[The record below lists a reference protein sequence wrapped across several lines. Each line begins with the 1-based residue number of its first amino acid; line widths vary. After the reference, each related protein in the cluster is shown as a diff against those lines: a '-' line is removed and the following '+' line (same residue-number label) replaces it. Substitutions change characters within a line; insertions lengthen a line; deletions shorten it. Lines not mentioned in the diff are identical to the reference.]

1 MSPAHETHKSRHHK
15 KEHDMTST
23 AAPHSEAQDGET
35 THTSN
40 GPGTS
45 GPRHA
50 ISRLSCPA
58 DVEAHLPSLRSLL
71 QSCVNND
78 PSTSSIGFLAP
89 LSVADADQYWRSL
102 GPNLGVTC
110 HLFVWTGPAGHSGG
124 DEPRLEEEEGAAE
137 VVVMATAQLLIIPK
151 ATHAHRGEVAKLLV
165 RPSGRRSGLG
175 RAMMAHVESFARDAL
190 DLRVLTLDTETDT
203 PARAFYGRIGWAE
216 WGTCPDYA
224 AFADGRLGSATF
236 FVKSL

>member
-1 MSPAHETHKSRHHK
+1 
-15 KEHDMTST
+15 MTST
-23 AAPHSEAQDGET
+23 AAPRSEVQDGET
-35 THTSN
+35 THTGD
-40 GPGTS
+40 GPGTT
-45 GPRHA
+45 GPRHS
-50 ISRLSCPA
+50 ISRLLGPA

-89 LSVADADQYWRSL
+89 LSGADADRYWRSL
-102 GPNLGVTC
+102 GPSLGLTC
-110 HLFVWTGPAGHSGG
+110 HLFVMSCPTGHGGG
-124 DEPRLEEEEGAAE
+124 DEHSEGEEGAE
-137 VVVMATAQLLIIPK
+137 VVAATAQLLIIPK
-151 ATHAHRGEVAKLLV
+151 ATHAHRGEVAELLV

-190 DLRVLTLDTETDT
+190 GLRVLTLDTETDK

-224 AFADGRLGSATF
+224 AFADGRLGSAMF
-236 FVKSL
+236 SVKSL

>member
-1 MSPAHETHKSRHHK
+1 
-15 KEHDMTST
+15 MTST
-23 AAPHSEAQDGET
+23 AAPRSEAEDGET
-35 THTSN
+35 THT
-40 GPGTS
+40 GDGLGTS

-50 ISRLSCPA
+50 ISRLSGPA
-58 DVEAHLPSLRSLL
+58 DIEAHLPSLRSLL
-71 QSCVNND
+71 QSCVNVD

-89 LSVADADQYWRSL
+89 LSGADADRYWRSL
-102 GPNLGVTC
+102 GPSLGAATC
-110 HLFVWTGPAGHSGG
+110 HLFVMSCPTGG
-124 DEPRLEEEEGAAE
+124 DEPGEGEEGAE
-137 VVVMATAQLLIIPK
+137 VVAATAQLLIVPK

-175 RAMMAHVESFARDAL
+175 RAMMAHVESFARDTL
-190 DLRVLTLDTETDT
+190 GLRVLTLDTETET